1 MASSRIAAN
10 CLGQIADCRQA
21 FEIAEGQV
29 LQDGKHEGDDP
40 VLMLMGRVSILC
52 NDVEK
57 LIIRL
62 VRPSRG
68 VPVLADS
75 GN

>member
-1 MASSRIAAN
+1 MED
-10 CLGQIADCRQA
+10 Q
-21 FEIAEGQV
+21 F
-29 LQDGKHEGDDP
+29 LQDGKPIGDDP
-40 VLMLMGRVSILC
+40 VLMLMGRVSMLC
-52 NDVEK
+52 NDGEK
-57 LIIRL
+57 LIIRM